1 MMKVS
6 QSNTDYKEKLKN
18 LYKFN
23 EILLRNSPTAI
34 VVSNADTSIN
44 YINPAFEKLTGFNS
58 SETLGVKAPYP
69 WWDNNEKSELMKIFS
84 KMISGEQPKAEFS
97 YRSRT
102 GKKLK
107 VIISC
112 SIFKENSKV
121 RYHIAN
127 IVDVTKERR
136 KEKKLEY
143 SSFHD
148 SLTGI
153 YNRAFFNE
161 EIKRLSKSRLYPV
174 SIIIGDINSLKLI
187 NDVFGHDKGDLLLKK
202 TAKIIKKSCRN
213 EDIVSRWGGDEFS
226 IILPKTGKE
235 TAEKII
241 LRIKELCKLETIK
254 SLPISISLGS
264 ATFETEKQNIKN
276 IIKEAEEKMYDA
288 KLMES
293 EHVTNLIIG
302 EIEDLL
308 ISKNIESKKHI
319 NRLMEMAKKTAS
331 LINLKKSET
340 DNLEFLCK
348 FHDLGKI
355 TIPESIIMKADKLL
369 DKEYKI
375 IKKNPVAG
383 SRIIE
388 SSPKIAHI
396 SELILSYHE
405 RWDGKGYPRGLKG
418 KKIPFLSRLFSI
430 INSYDTMTSHDVLY
444 KEPKTKEEAI
454 EELKSCAGTQFDP
467 ALVDEFIKAI

>member
-1 MMKVS
+1 METFNN
-6 QSNTDYKEKLKN
+6 NTEYKDKFKS

-23 EILLRNSPTAI
+23 EILLKNSPNAI
-34 VVSNADTSIN
+34 AVLNPDTSIK
-44 YINPAFEKLTGFNS
+44 YINPAFEKLTGFMS
-58 SETLGVKAPYP
+58 GEIIGIKSPYP
-69 WWDNNEKSELMKIFS
+69 WWDKNEISEILKVFSKLTSGELSKSEL
-84 KMISGEQPKAEFS
+84 S
-97 YRSRT
+97 YRSKK
-102 GKKLK
+102 GKELK
-107 VIISC
+107 VIVSC
-112 SIFKENSKV
+112 TIFKEGGKV
-121 RYHIAN
+121 RYYIAN
-127 IVDVTKERR
+127 IVDVTEERK

-143 SSFHD
+143 ASFHD

-153 YNRAFFNE
+153 YNRAYFNE

-202 TAKIIKKSCRN
+202 TAKIIKKCCRN

-226 IILPKTGKE
+226 IILPKTNKE
-235 TAEKII
+235 TAKNII
-241 LRIKELCKLETIK
+241 LRIKELCSQESINK
-254 SLPISISLGS
+254 LPISISLGA
-264 ATFETEKQNIKN
+264 ATIETGRQNIRLV
-276 IIKEAEEKMYDA
+276 IKEAEEKMYDS

-308 ISKNIESKKHI
+308 ISRNIESRKHI
-319 NRLMEMAKKTAS
+319 SRLTEMAKKTAS
-331 LINLKKSET
+331 SINLKKSET
-340 DNLEFLCK
+340 RNLEFLCK

-369 DKEYKI
+369 DKEYRL
-375 IKKNPVAG
+375 IKKNPVIG

-418 KKIPFLSRLFSI
+418 KKIPYLSRLFSI
-430 INSYDTMTSHDVLY
+430 INSYDTMISQDVLY
-444 KEPKTKEEAI
+444 KKPKTKEEAV

-467 ALVDEFIKAI
+467 ELVEEFIKTI